1 MPGMANLFKPRY
13 SVPLPNGERE
23 TRTSK
28 IFWGQYRTPG
38 GKLVRVSLGTPNKA
52 AAQLK
57 LAELVRDAAA
67 GRDVDRKTL
76 VEHAEDWRAA
86 MRGRGLVAPHVNLQ
100 ANRILRVAAA
110 CGWAVLAD
118 MDGGRAEQYLAG
130 LDRSAKTRNDIADC
144 LKAFATWCVRGKR
157 LAATPFADLPHV
169 NIATDRRHDRRAFT
183 QDEMG
188 RLLATTRAVGRRWR
202 TLTAGDRYML
212 YLLAA
217 STGFR
222 AGELAELTP
231 ALFQLDVIPP
241 VVQLPARDD
250 KARRAV
256 RQPLPAS
263 ILPEVRAWL
272 RGRQPHDKLWP
283 GSWRE
288 EPIKM
293 LRLDLADAG
302 IEYRVDGPDGP
313 LFVDFVAFRHFFI
326 ASLDRPGITL
336 KQAMELARHR
346 DPRLTCRV
354 YGKAQ
359 LQELGAA
366 VDLALNLAPAP
377 RTPAQLVS
385 SSREPDGP
393 PTPPAGANGIQIWDA
408 GQAAGNEAPPD
419 DTPPGTFPGCSSLF
433 VVILAA
439 LALNLALDQPAAD
452 DRQAA

>member
-1 MPGMANLFKPRY
+1 MASLFKPRY
-13 SVPLPNGERE
+13 TVRLPSGERE

-28 IFWGQYRTPG
+28 IFWGQYRTPS
-38 GKLVRVSLGTPNKA
+38 GKLVRVSLGTANKA

-57 LAELVRDAAA
+57 LADLVRDAQA

-76 VEHAEDWRAA
+76 VQHAEDWRAA
-86 MRGRGLVAPHVNLQ
+86 MRGRGLVPGHVNLQ

-110 CGWAVLAD
+110 CGWRVLPD

-157 LAATPFADLPHV
+157 LAVTPFANLPHV
-169 NIATDRRHDRRAFT
+169 NIAMDRRHDRRAFT
-183 QDEMG
+183 QEEMG
-188 RLLATTRAVGRRWR
+188 RLLTTVRDVGRQWR
-202 TLTAGDRYML
+202 SLSAGDRYML

-231 ALFQLDVIPP
+231 ALFQLDATPP

-263 ILPEVRAWL
+263 IVAEVRAWL
-272 RGRQPHDKLWP
+272 LGRCPHDKLFP

-293 LRLDLADAG
+293 LRLDLVDAG
-302 IEYRVDGPDGP
+302 IEYRTEGPDGP

-326 ASLDRPGITL
+326 ASLDKPGITL
-336 KQAMELARHR
+336 KQAMELARHK

-354 YGKAQ
+354 YGRAQ
-359 LQELGAA
+359 LQELGQA
-366 VDLALNLAPAP
+366 VDLALPLAPAP
-377 RTPAQLVS
+377 RTAAQPAS
-385 SSREPDGP
+385 SSREPDSP
-393 PTPPAGANGIQIWDA
+393 PVPPDGAGGIAIWDDGQAVENDQVANG
-408 GQAAGNEAPPD
+408 G
-419 DTPPGTFPGCSSLF
+419 PPGTFPARSSFFAWFL
-433 VVILAA
+433 LA
-439 LALNLALDQPAAD
+439 LCLNLALVDQPAAAD
-452 DRQAA
+452 GRQAA